1 MDCALAAD
9 HNQRA
14 SARNGEYLSYQR
26 KANWEHHVAIRAN
39 TDSTYQ
45 GARTCHELPPCD
57 SKQNIVLK
65 KRESAPCSGRGSSPR
80 RQVEYSRISR
90 ASSNGDK
97 TGNICQ
103 TALCQVYV
111 DRWGMGYRLSGFE
124 LVGHGGTTSSQ
135 ATWRPDGI
143 LSAVYLV
150 VQTSLQA
157 MQKGLG
163 MRQSDSSRISTE
175 AARLL
180 VKAELNASATT
191 ETSPSTNVVGLSRC
205 GAERVAR
212 QQVLFVSL

>member
-1 MDCALAAD
+1 
-9 HNQRA
+9 
-14 SARNGEYLSYQR
+14 
-26 KANWEHHVAIRAN
+26 
-39 TDSTYQ
+39 
-45 GARTCHELPPCD
+45 
-57 SKQNIVLK
+57 
-65 KRESAPCSGRGSSPR
+65 
-80 RQVEYSRISR
+80 
-90 ASSNGDK
+90 
-97 TGNICQ
+97 
-103 TALCQVYV
+103 
-111 DRWGMGYRLSGFE
+111 MGYRLSGFE

-150 VQTSLQA
+150 LQTSLQA

-212 QQVLFVSL
+212 QQCSSGASWFLASTHQAQLAG